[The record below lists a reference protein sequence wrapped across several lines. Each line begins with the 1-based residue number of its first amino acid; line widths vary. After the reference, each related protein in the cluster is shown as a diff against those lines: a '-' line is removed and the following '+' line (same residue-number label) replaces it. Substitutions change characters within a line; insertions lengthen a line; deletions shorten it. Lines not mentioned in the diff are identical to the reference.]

1 MYSVFQLS
9 SVLKQIILKQI
20 KLINKL
26 LILSFSLSQVTV
38 AAGKKNGKMIFGT
51 KFIIRWVDA
60 RPENR
65 LYVTLTFT
73 RSNSGR

>member
-1 MYSVFQLS
+1 MYFVCQLNS
-9 SVLKQIILKQI
+9 ILKQIILKQI
-20 KLINKL
+20 KLINNL

-38 AAGKKNGKMIFGT
+38 AAGKTNDEMIFGS

-65 LYVTLTFT
+65 L
-73 RSNSGR
+73 